1 MYYCTMI
8 LNWYQVEINKVFIIN
23 LNSYSRYNVFMNS
36 DSISCCSKV
45 SFTDSVEN
53 DFSDRHT
60 KEEIFVVKNKTFE
73 SVSVG
78 TQHHYLL

>member
-1 MYYCTMI
+1 M
-8 LNWYQVEINKVFIIN
+8 
-23 LNSYSRYNVFMNS
+23 
-36 DSISCCSKV
+36 

-53 DFSDRHT
+53 NFSDRHT

-78 TQHHYLL
+78 TQHHYLLQYIGSYDIFFVKKKKNRYYIFVNISTTIMYF